1 MKLSTKI
8 TAGLLAGATLVA
20 AASPAEA
27 QWRGRGY
34 YGGGRYYGHHGGDR
48 AGLALGAGALGLA
61 LGAAVASSN
70 HRGDYDRGYY
80 GQGYYGSG
88 YYGRP
93 YAYNDGYYGRPYGY
107 GGGYYSAPVR
117 RCWTERQ
124 WDDWYGGWRR
134 IRVCNRY

>member
-1 MKLSTKI
+1 VKLSTKI

-27 QWRGRGY
+27 QY
-34 YGGGRYYGHHGGDR
+34 RYYRHHGDR
-48 AGLALGAGALGLA
+48 TGLALGAGALGLA
-61 LGAAVASSN
+61 LGAAVASSSHN
-70 HRGDYDRGYY
+70 RGYY
-80 GQGYYGSG
+80 GNGYYGNSYYGGGG

-134 IRVCNRY
+134 VRVCNRY

>member
-20 AASPAEA
+20 ASTPAEA
-27 QWRGRGY
+27 QY
-34 YGGGRYYGHHGGDR
+34 RYYRHHRGDR
-48 AGLALGAGALGLA
+48 TALALGAGALGLA
-61 LGAAVASSN
+61 VGAAVASSSRN
-70 HRGDYDRGYY
+70 RGYY
-80 GQGYYGSG
+80 DGGYYNRG

-93 YAYNDGYYGRPYGY
+93 YAYDYGYYGRPYGY
-107 GGGYYSAPVR
+107 GYGYGYAPVR

-134 IRVCNRY
+134 VRVCSRW

>member
-1 MKLSTKI
+1 MKISTKI

-27 QWRGRGY
+27 QYRY
-34 YGGGRYYGHHGGDR
+34 NRYYGHRGDR
-48 AGLALGAGALGLA
+48 TGLALGAGALGLA

-70 HRGDYDRGYY
+70 RGGYYGNRGYY
-80 GQGYYGSG
+80 GNGYYGGS
-88 YYGRP
+88 

-107 GGGYYSAPVR
+107 GYGYGYAPR

-134 IRVCNRY
+134 VRVCTRY